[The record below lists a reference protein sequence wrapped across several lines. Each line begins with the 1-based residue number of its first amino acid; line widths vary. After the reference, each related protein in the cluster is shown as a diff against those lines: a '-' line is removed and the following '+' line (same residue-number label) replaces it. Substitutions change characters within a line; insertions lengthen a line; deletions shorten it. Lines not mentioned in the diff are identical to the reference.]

1 MSKSRV
7 LALRMKQLGLHEA
20 DLDETFVRSGGKGGQ
35 NVNKVTTCVV
45 LVHRPSGTSVKCQ
58 VERTQAMNRY
68 RARMMLADKLE
79 RQVLAE
85 RRAAAARAAK
95 VRRQKRTRSRRAKE
109 KVLHDKRA
117 RSETKARRSPVRSA
131 AGDD

>member
-1 MSKSRV
+1 MKEV
-7 LALRMKQLGLHEA
+7 GLREA

-35 NVNKVTTCVV
+35 NVNKVATCVV

-68 RARMMLADKLE
+68 WARMMLADKLE

-85 RRAAAARAAK
+85 RNAAAARAAK
-95 VRRQKRTRSRRAKE
+95 IRRQKRTRSRRAKE
-109 KVLHDKRA
+109 KILHDKRV
-117 RSETKARRSPVRSA
+117 RSETKARRSPVRSTS
-131 AGDD
+131 GDD